1 VDDGALRESYRD
13 YAPAV
18 YARCVRILRD
28 REAARDVT
36 QEVFVRCHRERAR
49 LRPGRELLAWLYQV
63 ATNLCLNSL
72 RHDKVRAAALG
83 RDGADPVVDPVAPG
97 QRLVLEL
104 LAGLDPRTQA
114 IAIYVYVDGMTQPEA
129 AAVAGVSDRTVRK
142 CLTRFLEHGRK
153 ALGLAAKEQDDATLS
168 LRLLAG

>member
-1 VDDGALRESYRD
+1 MDDRGVFESYRD

-36 QEVFVRCHRERAR
+36 QEVFVRCYRERAR

-83 RDGADPVVDPVAPG
+83 RDGAGAVSEPVAPG

-104 LAGLDPRTQA
+104 LEGLDPRTQA
-114 IAIYVYVDGMTQPEA
+114 IAIYVYIDGMTQPEA

-142 CLTRFLEHGRK
+142 CLTRFLEHGRT
-153 ALGLAAKEQDDATLS
+153 ALGLGAKEQDDATLS
-168 LRLLAG
+168 LRLHAG